1 MPSSPL
7 APLYRLC
14 GALAAFCL
22 AMIGVL
28 IALSIANRLL
38 ALGLGGLAN
47 YAGYCMAAASFLAL
61 AYTFAHGGHIRVTLV
76 LNHLPAAARRP
87 LEVFCLL
94 VAAGLAGYLAW
105 YAVRMVRVS
114 EMIRDISQGPD
125 ATPLWIPQLSMAVGS
140 AVLALAIAERLL
152 LVLRGAA
159 IEDGSGREH

>member
-14 GALAAFCL
+14 GALAAFFL
-22 AMIGVL
+22 AMIAVL
-28 IALSIANRLL
+28 ITLSIANRLL
-38 ALGLGGLAN
+38 GLGIGGLAN

-76 LNHLPAAARRP
+76 LNHLPARARRP

-94 VAAGLAGYLAW
+94 AAVGLAGYLAW

-114 EMIRDISQGPD
+114 EMINDVSQGPD
-125 ATPLWIPQLSMAVGS
+125 ATPLWIPQLSMAAGS
-140 AVLALAIAERLL
+140 IVLALAIAERLV
-152 LVLRGAA
+152 LVLRGAP
-159 IEDGSGREH
+159 IETDDERGH